1 MNTEIEKLAFLPLGH
16 PKLPSLPTR
25 IRFWFIRKLAGKDTI
40 LLNTKING
48 VDLRNA
54 KNVMMVNNIIDQ
66 RENKKNRA

>member
-1 MNTEIEKLAFLPLGH
+1 MNTEIEKLAFPLGH
-16 PKLPSLPTR
+16 LKPPSLLTR

-66 RENKKNRA
+66 RENKKNRT